1 MFTIFFLFII
11 KTLSVKLKYIE
22 LPFYTDQ
29 TISTDPKT
37 NMLNL
42 FDNNIY
48 TNIKIGSRSEKIP
61 ISIKLKS
68 YPYYI
73 IGENTKTEF
82 NNNIFHQS
90 KSSTFK
96 NQFDINIFGGED
108 FYNATISNDKFKIG
122 DLNNNLDFILAKK
135 LNEQKK
141 IYQGGSF
148 GFSLSNL
155 NSAKLTNFSLIRV
168 LKSKG
173 FISKMIVA
181 LNYYDN
187 NDKGNL
193 IIGTK
198 PDEIDDIYKE
208 EDFISCN
215 TIINEDIYWGYK
227 FDNITIDNQQIS
239 NSFSFITEFGFEL
252 NYIIAPLNI
261 SNYYE
266 NMFFNEYINKNKCF
280 KDNFKDDRTSF
291 YHFYYCDSDVDITK
305 LKNISFYNKKLNYI
319 FNFTYEDLFVKIKGK
334 YYFQMV
340 FTNYNSDD
348 WVFGKPFFKKYL
360 IVFDFDSKT
369 FGTYKKIGKRSLFKR
384 IINGIFSSTFFLII
398 AILIIICL
406 VGYIYYI
413 LSKKQRRK
421 RANELIDDD
430 YDYLPNKFS

>member
-1 MFTIFFLFII
+1 MLIIFFLLFI
-11 KTLSVKLKYIE
+11 KTLSVNLKYIN

-29 TISTDPKT
+29 KISTDPKI

-48 TNIKIGSRSEKIP
+48 TNIKIGSKSEKIP

-68 YPYYI
+68 YPFYV
-73 IGENTKTEF
+73 IGEETKTEF
-82 NNNIFHQS
+82 NNQIYHQS

-96 NQFDINIFGGED
+96 NEYDINILGGED
-108 FYNATISNDKFKIG
+108 FHNASVSNDKFKIG
-122 DLNNNLDFILAKK
+122 QIENLFDFILTKN
-135 LNEQKK
+135 LNEKKK

-148 GFSLSNL
+148 GFCLANL

-168 LKSKG
+168 LKTKG
-173 FISKMIVA
+173 LISKMIVA
-181 LNYYDN
+181 LNYEDN

-227 FDNITIDNQQIS
+227 FDNITIDNKNIA
-239 NSFSFITEFGFEL
+239 NYFSFITEFAFEL
-252 NYIIAPLNI
+252 NYILAPLNI
-261 SNYYE
+261 SYYYE
-266 NMFFNEYINKNKCF
+266 NMFFNKYINKNKCF

-305 LKNISFYNKKLNYI
+305 LKNISFYNKKLNYV
-319 FNFTYEDLFVKIKGK
+319 FNLTYEDLFVKIKGK

-340 FTNYNSDD
+340 FSNYNSDD
-348 WVFGKPFFKKYL
+348 WVFGKPFFKRYL

-369 FGTYKKIGKRSLFKR
+369 FGIYKKIGKKSFFKR
-384 IINGIFSSTFFLII
+384 LVNAIFSSTFLLIIAFLII
-398 AILIIICL
+398 IGLI
-406 VGYIYYI
+406 VYIYFI
-413 LSKKQRRK
+413 VTKKQRRK
-421 RANELIDDD
+421 RANELIDED
-430 YDYLPNKFS
+430 YDYLPNNI

>member
-1 MFTIFFLFII
+1 MLIIFFLLFI
-11 KTLSVKLKYIE
+11 KTLSVNLKYIN

-29 TISTDPKT
+29 KISTDPKI

-48 TNIKIGSRSEKIP
+48 TNIKIGSKSEKIP

-68 YPYYI
+68 YPFYV
-73 IGENTKTEF
+73 IGEETKTEF
-82 NNNIFHQS
+82 NNQIYHQS

-96 NQFDINIFGGED
+96 NEYDINILGGED
-108 FYNATISNDKFKIG
+108 FYNATVSNDKFKIG
-122 DLNNNLDFILAKK
+122 EIENIFDFILTKN
-135 LNEQKK
+135 LNEKKK

-148 GFSLSNL
+148 GFCLANL

-168 LKSKG
+168 LKTKG
-173 FISKMIVA
+173 LISKMIVA
-181 LNYYDN
+181 LNYEDN

-227 FDNITIDNQQIS
+227 FDNITIDNKNIA
-239 NSFSFITEFGFEL
+239 NYFSFITEFAFEL
-252 NYIIAPLNI
+252 NYILAPLNI
-261 SNYYE
+261 SYYYE
-266 NMFFNEYINKNKCF
+266 NMFFNKYINKNKCF

-291 YHFYYCDSDVDITK
+291 YHFYYCDSDVDIKK
-305 LKNISFYNKKLNYI
+305 LKNISFYNKKLNYV
-319 FNFTYEDLFVKIKGK
+319 FNLTYEDLFVKIKGK

-340 FTNYNSDD
+340 FSNYNSDD
-348 WVFGKPFFKKYL
+348 WVFGKPFFKRYL

-369 FGTYKKIGKRSLFKR
+369 FGIYKKIGKKSFFKR
-384 IINGIFSSTFFLII
+384 LVNAIFSSTFLLII
-398 AILIIICL
+398 AFLIIICL
-406 VGYIYYI
+406 IVYIYFI
-413 LSKKQRRK
+413 VTKKQRRK
-421 RANELIDDD
+421 RANELIDED
-430 YDYLPNKFS
+430 YDYLPNNI

>member
-1 MFTIFFLFII
+1 MLIIFFLLFI
-11 KTLSVKLKYIE
+11 KTLSVNLKYIN

-29 TISTDPKT
+29 KISTDPKI

-68 YPYYI
+68 YPFYV
-73 IGENTKTEF
+73 IGEETKTEF
-82 NNNIFHQS
+82 NNQIYHQS

-96 NQFDINIFGGED
+96 NEYDINILGGED
-108 FYNATISNDKFKIG
+108 FHNASVSNDKFKIG
-122 DLNNNLDFILAKK
+122 QIENLFDFILTKN
-135 LNEQKK
+135 LNEKKK

-148 GFSLSNL
+148 GFCLANL

-168 LKSKG
+168 LKTKG
-173 FISKMIVA
+173 LISKMIVS
-181 LNYYDN
+181 LNYEDN

-227 FDNITIDNQQIS
+227 FDNITIDNKNIA
-239 NSFSFITEFGFEL
+239 NYFSFITEFAFEL
-252 NYIIAPLNI
+252 NYILAPLNI
-261 SNYYE
+261 SYYYE
-266 NMFFNEYINKNKCF
+266 NMFFNKYINKNKCF

-305 LKNISFYNKKLNYI
+305 LKNISFYNKKLNYV
-319 FNFTYEDLFVKIKGK
+319 FNLTYEDLFVKIKGK

-340 FTNYNSDD
+340 FSNYNSDD
-348 WVFGKPFFKKYL
+348 WVFGKPFFKRYL

-369 FGTYKKIGKRSLFKR
+369 FGIYKKIGKKSFFKR
-384 IINGIFSSTFFLII
+384 LINALFSSTFLLIIAFLII
-398 AILIIICL
+398 IGLII
-406 VGYIYYI
+406 YIYFI
-413 LSKKQRRK
+413 VTKKQRRK
-421 RANELIDDD
+421 RANELIDED
-430 YDYLPNKFS
+430 YDYLPNNI

>member
-1 MFTIFFLFII
+1 MLIIFFLLFI
-11 KTLSVKLKYIE
+11 KTLSVNLKYIN

-29 TISTDPKT
+29 KISTDPKI

-48 TNIKIGSRSEKIP
+48 TNIKIGSKSEKIP

-68 YPYYI
+68 YPFYV
-73 IGENTKTEF
+73 IGEETKTEF
-82 NNNIFHQS
+82 NNQIYHQS

-96 NQFDINIFGGED
+96 NEYDINILGGED
-108 FYNATISNDKFKIG
+108 FHNASVSNDKFKIG
-122 DLNNNLDFILAKK
+122 QIENLFDFILTKN
-135 LNEQKK
+135 LNEKKK

-148 GFSLSNL
+148 GFCLANL

-168 LKSKG
+168 LKTKG
-173 FISKMIVA
+173 LISKMIVA
-181 LNYYDN
+181 LNYEDN

-227 FDNITIDNQQIS
+227 FDNIIIDNKNIA
-239 NSFSFITEFGFEL
+239 NYFSFITEFAFEL
-252 NYIIAPLNI
+252 NYILAPLNI
-261 SNYYE
+261 SYYYE
-266 NMFFNEYINKNKCF
+266 NMFFNEYIKNNKCF

-305 LKNISFYNKKLNYI
+305 LKNISFYNKKLNYV
-319 FNFTYEDLFVKIKGK
+319 FNLTYEDLFVKIKGK

-340 FTNYNSDD
+340 FSNYNSDD
-348 WVFGKPFFKKYL
+348 WVFGKPFFKRYL

-369 FGTYKKIGKRSLFKR
+369 FGIYKKIGKKSFFKR
-384 IINGIFSSTFFLII
+384 LINALFSSTFLLIIAFLII
-398 AILIIICL
+398 IGLII
-406 VGYIYYI
+406 YIYFI
-413 LSKKQRRK
+413 VTKKQRRK
-421 RANELIDDD
+421 RANELIDED
-430 YDYLPNKFS
+430 YDYLPNNI

>member
-1 MFTIFFLFII
+1 MLIIFFLLFI
-11 KTLSVKLKYIE
+11 KTLSVNLKYIN

-29 TISTDPKT
+29 KISTEPKI

-48 TNIKIGSRSEKIP
+48 TNIKIGSKSEKIP

-68 YPYYI
+68 YPFYV
-73 IGENTKTEF
+73 IGEETKTEF
-82 NNNIFHQS
+82 NNQIYHQS

-96 NQFDINIFGGED
+96 NEYDINILGGED
-108 FYNATISNDKFKIG
+108 FHNASVSNDKFKIG
-122 DLNNNLDFILAKK
+122 QIENLFDFILTKN
-135 LNEQKK
+135 LNEKKK

-148 GFSLSNL
+148 GFCLANL

-168 LKSKG
+168 LKTKG
-173 FISKMIVA
+173 LISKMIVA
-181 LNYYDN
+181 LNYEDN

-227 FDNITIDNQQIS
+227 FDNITIDNKNIA
-239 NSFSFITEFGFEL
+239 NYFSFITEFAFEL
-252 NYIIAPLNI
+252 NYILAPLNI
-261 SNYYE
+261 SYYYE

-305 LKNISFYNKKLNYI
+305 LKNISFYNKKLNYV
-319 FNFTYEDLFVKIKGK
+319 FNLTYEDLFVKIKGK

-340 FTNYNSDD
+340 FSNYNSDD
-348 WVFGKPFFKKYL
+348 WVFGKPFFKRYL

-369 FGTYKKIGKRSLFKR
+369 FGIYKKIGKKSFFKR
-384 IINGIFSSTFFLII
+384 LINALFSSTFLLIIAFLII
-398 AILIIICL
+398 IGLII
-406 VGYIYYI
+406 YIYFI
-413 LSKKQRRK
+413 VTKKQRRK
-421 RANELIDDD
+421 RANELIDED
-430 YDYLPNKFS
+430 YDYLPNNI